1 MILSRIA
8 KCTCTQ
14 TALCGILPAMHTIL
28 RFLRNDG
35 AASRSLKDETDLYD
49 RYGLSIKVA
58 DAGVGSAKEVAEL
71 IEFWQPDGCIVN
83 NDKLPEELFAN
94 LPTVFH
100 HRDIKPG
107 NPRHATV
114 RLDEK
119 AIAAAAAR
127 HLLSLELASYAYV
140 PPTVDE
146 SWSRLRERHFVH
158 ILGLNGHGVACYD
171 HPKGRMSEPK
181 RLSHLASWIADL
193 PRPVGVFAANDATG
207 AIVSA
212 ACDHRKLSIPGDVAL
227 LGVDNDES
235 ICEVLRPTLSSIAVD
250 VPSARCETFRLISL
264 LVAKRRLKNRNSTI
278 APIGVVRRAST
289 FRAGRNDPAV
299 AAACELIRRQAC
311 NGLKARDVAATFPCG
326 RRMAEIR
333 FRAMLGH
340 SILDEILAARRARA
354 LAVTTGLRTPSC
366 NEIAALCGYRS
377 RSSAHRLLAD
387 PSRSSRAISQT
398 SWRGRSPGRFL

>member
-1 MILSRIA
+1 MYSV
-8 KCTCTQ
+8 
-14 TALCGILPAMHTIL
+14 L
-28 RFLRNDG
+28 RFPRG
-35 AASRSLKDETDLYD
+35 EKSITRSFHDATNLYE
-49 RYGLSIKVA
+49 RYGLSVKFA
-58 DAGVGSAKEVAEL
+58 DANVSSAKEVAEL

-83 NDKLPEELFAN
+83 NDKLPEKLFAE
-94 LPTVFH
+94 LPTVFL

-171 HPKGRMSEPK
+171 HPKRRMSEPK

-264 LVAKRRLKNRNSTI
+264 LVAKKRLKDRNSTI
-278 APIGVVRRAST
+278 APLGVVRRAST

-366 NEIAALCGYRS
+366 NEIAALCGYHS
-377 RSSAHRLLAD
+377 RSSVHRLLRK
-387 PSRSSRAISQT
+387 PPNHQT
-398 SWRGRSPGRFL
+398 T